1 MTAIDDAM
9 DCIRSFCLFAGIDP
23 DRMPSVLVTFRDPAD
38 QAKFKIAFVKSM
50 VPSDVVTAPIAGRA
64 FEVQGIMV
72 EIANRDRGPR
82 AEAARII
89 KQADEALKA
98 CEGRRITPEA
108 IAVLREASKELLFLV
123 KGN

>member
-1 MTAIDDAM
+1 MSHLDDAM
-9 DCIRSFCLFAGIDP
+9 DNIAIFCAYADIDP
-23 DRMPSVLVTFRDPAD
+23 DHKPDVLITFRDPAD
-38 QAKFKIAFVKSM
+38 QAKFKIHLVRSM
-50 VPSDVVTAPIAGRA
+50 TTGDVVTAPIAGRR

-89 KQADEALKA
+89 KQADDALKG

-108 IAVLREASKELLFLV
+108 ILVLREASRDLLQLV